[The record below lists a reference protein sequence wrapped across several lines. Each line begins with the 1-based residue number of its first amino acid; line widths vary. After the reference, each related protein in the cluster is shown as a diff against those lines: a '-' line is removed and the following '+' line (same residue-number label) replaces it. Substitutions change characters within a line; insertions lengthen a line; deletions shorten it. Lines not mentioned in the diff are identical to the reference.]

1 MKTFYRLIFAIIL
14 LTTSMSAN
22 AQSDFNFNVY
32 GGSTNFWSS
41 AFMQIPS
48 NILSGIPY
56 IFLDEEN
63 AIGGQL
69 RYEFFNI
76 KDDIG
81 KIKIDKGNYFG
92 FKATDLFSNI
102 QYGLK
107 FGWAP
112 RMSFFGVYISCA
124 YQYRQ
129 FRAEMRDM
137 GSTKYKMSSIRP
149 GIGMRIT
156 PLTRLLE
163 DGKWSPIIEL
173 GTSYNYYFNV
183 TAPFDN
189 DKSQFN
195 SGMVSTLA
203 IGMRN
208 LSWSI
213 TAGAEIDHYNL
224 FNKDYSPDNG
234 LTHPY
239 ADFKT
244 HHITAFVAISCELSH

>member
-1 MKTFYRLIFAIIL
+1 MKTFYRLILAVTL
-14 LTTSMSAN
+14 LTTSMAAN

-69 RYEFFNI
+69 RYEFFDI

-81 KIKIDKGNYFG
+81 KIKIDKGDYFG

-137 GSTKYKMSSIRP
+137 GSTKYKMSSVRP
-149 GIGMRIT
+149 GIGIRIT

-244 HHITAFVAISCELSH
+244 HHITAFVAVSCELSH